1 MITNLIAN
9 GGESVSDKL
18 KIILS
23 AVAIITAGVFVISFI
38 LSPSDS
44 EDFPDGGTWTKCSA
58 CQKTQVVD
66 SEARGVFYD
75 ENPNM
80 MGRPMVCPKCKK
92 GSLIDGLKCP
102 VKGCFY
108 TQAKQKSDGSPVCPV
123 CNSNLP

>member
-1 MITNLIAN
+1 M
-9 GGESVSDKL
+9 
-18 KIILS
+18 
-23 AVAIITAGVFVISFI
+23 FVISFI

-92 GSLIDGLKCP
+92 GSLIGAIIQFGGQTPLNI
-102 VKGCFY
+102 
-108 TQAKQKSDGSPVCPV
+108 AKEIEKNTKILGTSPNMVDLSEDREDFKKYYL
-123 CNSNLP
+123 N

>member
-1 MITNLIAN
+1 M
-9 GGESVSDKL
+9 SDKL

-23 AVAIITAGVFVISFI
+23 AVAIIAAGVFVISFI

-92 GSLIDGLKCP
+92 TVFILRQNRKATGRPFVLFVILIFLKI
-102 VKGCFY
+102 KILGFLSNY
-108 TQAKQKSDGSPVCPV
+108 I
-123 CNSNLP
+123 NS